1 MSTPPP
7 APPEAPFGKGR
18 REEKRNPRGLRG
30 TALEEPRCLVS
41 IRRRNSRKLGQCWGR
56 GCAEQGL
63 RKRRLLES
71 SLRKRLPEG

>member
-1 MSTPPP
+1 M
-7 APPEAPFGKGR
+7 GKGR
-18 REEKRNPRGLRG
+18 REEKRNPRGLQG

-41 IRRRNSRKLGQCWGR
+41 IRRRNSRKPGQCWGEGVCR
-56 GCAEQGL
+56 AGF